1 MQIHSRIIYPSLLVI
16 FMGLHFSSNAIAC
29 GGPGSPPCAPDIPV
43 AIPDAV
49 TPSPST
55 FEIPEDLRKNLE
67 DRLKST
73 NKQIEAIE
81 KGKAEFCPS
90 ASDKEQC
97 KSFDTELT
105 ALQLEKEDILVGLGD
120 KSAIH
125 RMNLENLLT
134 EVNKNGKE
142 YMHTI
147 FAINDGKKPGY
158 YFSNLEAVLEE
169 LRLRTVEL
177 RERFEKL
184 IGDPD
189 DYDARKRAGRLI
201 NQEYAFEMAYIWIQN
216 GYDILKLYT
225 DRDPENRDRGFFLIR
240 YYSDFYRE

>member
-81 KGKAEFCPS
+81 KGKAEFCAS

-125 RMNLENLLT
+125 RMNLDNVWT
-134 EVNKNGKE
+134 ELSKQGQK
-142 YMHTI
+142 YLDTI
-147 FAINDGKKPGY
+147 IEVADGKAGS
-158 YFSNLEAVLEE
+158 YFSNLDAVLEE
-169 LRLRTVEL
+169 LRLRSLEL
-177 RERFEKL
+177 FKRYDKLATESIKLGTRNRDYEFEIVQIFIANCL
-184 IGDPD
+184 
-189 DYDARKRAGRLI
+189 
-201 NQEYAFEMAYIWIQN
+201 EV
-216 GYDILKLYT
+216 LKMYS
-225 DRDPENRDRGFFLIR
+225 DKDPETSERGLNLVKWYALLYRGDRWF
-240 YYSDFYRE
+240 

>member
-55 FEIPEDLRKNLE
+55 FEIPEDLRKNLQ

-81 KGKAEFCPS
+81 KGKAEFCAS

-125 RMNLENLLT
+125 RMNLDNVWT
-134 EVNKNGKE
+134 ELSKQGQK
-142 YMHTI
+142 YLDTI
-147 FAINDGKKPGY
+147 IEVADGKAGS
-158 YFSNLEAVLEE
+158 YFSNLDAVLEE
-169 LRLRTVEL
+169 LRLRSLEL
-177 RERFEKL
+177 FKRYDKLATESKKLGTRNRDYEFENVQIFIANCHEVLKMYSDKDPEMSERGFTLVKT
-184 IGDPD
+184 
-189 DYDARKRAGRLI
+189 Y
-201 NQEYAFEMAYIWIQN
+201 AYI
-216 GYDILKLYT
+216 
-225 DRDPENRDRGFFLIR
+225 
-240 YYSDFYRE
+240 YR

>member
-81 KGKAEFCPS
+81 KGKAEFCAS

-125 RMNLENLLT
+125 RMNLDNVWT
-134 EVNKNGKE
+134 ELSKQGQK
-142 YMHTI
+142 YSDTI
-147 FAINDGKKPGY
+147 IEVADGKAGS
-158 YFSNLEAVLEE
+158 YFSNLDAVLEE
-169 LRLRTVEL
+169 LRLRSLEL
-177 RERFEKL
+177 FKRYDKLATESKKLGTRNRDYEFENVQ
-184 IGDPD
+184 IFI
-189 DYDARKRAGRLI
+189 A
-201 NQEYAFEMAYIWIQN
+201 NCHEV
-216 GYDILKLYT
+216 LKMYS
-225 DRDPENRDRGFFLIR
+225 DKDPETSERGLNLVKWYALLYRGDRWF
-240 YYSDFYRE
+240 

>member
-81 KGKAEFCPS
+81 KGKAEFCAS

-125 RMNLENLLT
+125 RMNLDNVWT
-134 EVNKNGKE
+134 ELSKQGQK
-142 YMHTI
+142 YLDTI
-147 FAINDGKKPGY
+147 IEVADGKAGS
-158 YFSNLEAVLEE
+158 YFSNLDAVLEE
-169 LRLRTVEL
+169 LRLRSLEL
-177 RERFEKL
+177 FKRYDKLATESKKLGTRNRDYEFENVQIFIANCHEVLKMYSDKDPEMSERGFTLVKT
-184 IGDPD
+184 
-189 DYDARKRAGRLI
+189 Y
-201 NQEYAFEMAYIWIQN
+201 AYI
-216 GYDILKLYT
+216 
-225 DRDPENRDRGFFLIR
+225 
-240 YYSDFYRE
+240 YR

>member
-55 FEIPEDLRKNLE
+55 FEIPEDLRKNLQ

-73 NKQIEAIE
+73 NKQIEAIK
-81 KGKAEFCPS
+81 KGIAEFCSS

-125 RMNLENLLT
+125 RMNLDNVWT
-134 EVNKNGKE
+134 ELSKQGQK
-142 YMHTI
+142 YLDTI
-147 FAINDGKKPGY
+147 IEVADGKAGS
-158 YFSNLEAVLEE
+158 YFSNLDAVLEE
-169 LRLRTVEL
+169 LRLRSLEL
-177 RERFEKL
+177 FKRYDKLATESKKLGTRNRDYEFENVQIFIANCHEVLKMYSDKDPEMSERGFTLVKT
-184 IGDPD
+184 
-189 DYDARKRAGRLI
+189 Y
-201 NQEYAFEMAYIWIQN
+201 AYI
-216 GYDILKLYT
+216 
-225 DRDPENRDRGFFLIR
+225 
-240 YYSDFYRE
+240 YR

>member
-125 RMNLENLLT
+125 RMNLDNVWT
-134 EVNKNGKE
+134 ELSKQGQK
-142 YMHTI
+142 YSDTI
-147 FAINDGKKPGY
+147 IEVADGKAGS
-158 YFSNLEAVLEE
+158 YFSNLDAVLEE
-169 LRLRTVEL
+169 LRLRSLEL
-177 RERFEKL
+177 FKRYDKLATESKKLGTRNRDYEFENVQIFIANCHEVLKMYSDKDPEMSERGFTLVKT
-184 IGDPD
+184 
-189 DYDARKRAGRLI
+189 Y
-201 NQEYAFEMAYIWIQN
+201 AYI
-216 GYDILKLYT
+216 
-225 DRDPENRDRGFFLIR
+225 
-240 YYSDFYRE
+240 YR

>member
-43 AIPDAV
+43 ATPDAV

-55 FEIPEDLRKNLE
+55 FEIPEDLRKNLQ

-81 KGKAEFCPS
+81 KGIAEFCSS

-125 RMNLENLLT
+125 RMNLDNVWT
-134 EVNKNGKE
+134 ELSKQGQK
-142 YMHTI
+142 YLDTI
-147 FAINDGKKPGY
+147 IEVADGKAGS
-158 YFSNLEAVLEE
+158 YFSNLDAVLEE
-169 LRLRTVEL
+169 LRLRSLEL
-177 RERFEKL
+177 FKRYDKLATESKKLGTRNRDYEFENVQIFIANCHEVLKMYSDKDPEMSERGFTLVKT
-184 IGDPD
+184 
-189 DYDARKRAGRLI
+189 Y
-201 NQEYAFEMAYIWIQN
+201 AYI
-216 GYDILKLYT
+216 
-225 DRDPENRDRGFFLIR
+225 
-240 YYSDFYRE
+240 YR

>member
-1 MQIHSRIIYPSLLVI
+1 MQIHIRIIYPSLLVI

-55 FEIPEDLRKNLE
+55 FEIQEDLRKNLE

-81 KGKAEFCPS
+81 KGIAEFCAS

-105 ALQLEKEDILVGLGD
+105 ALQLEK
-120 KSAIH
+120 
-125 RMNLENLLT
+125 
-134 EVNKNGKE
+134 
-142 YMHTI
+142 
-147 FAINDGKKPGY
+147 
-158 YFSNLEAVLEE
+158 
-169 LRLRTVEL
+169 
-177 RERFEKL
+177 
-184 IGDPD
+184 
-189 DYDARKRAGRLI
+189 
-201 NQEYAFEMAYIWIQN
+201 
-216 GYDILKLYT
+216 
-225 DRDPENRDRGFFLIR
+225 
-240 YYSDFYRE
+240 

>member
-1 MQIHSRIIYPSLLVI
+1 MQIHIRIISPSLLVI

-81 KGKAEFCPS
+81 KGKAEFCAS

-125 RMNLENLLT
+125 RMNLDNVWT
-134 EVNKNGKE
+134 ELSKQGQK
-142 YMHTI
+142 YLDTI
-147 FAINDGKKPGY
+147 IEVADGKAGS
-158 YFSNLEAVLEE
+158 YFSNLDAVLEE
-169 LRLRTVEL
+169 LRLRSLEL
-177 RERFEKL
+177 FKRYDKLATESKKLGTRNRDYEFENVQIFIANCHEVLKMYSDKDPEMSERGFTLVKT
-184 IGDPD
+184 
-189 DYDARKRAGRLI
+189 Y
-201 NQEYAFEMAYIWIQN
+201 AYI
-216 GYDILKLYT
+216 
-225 DRDPENRDRGFFLIR
+225 
-240 YYSDFYRE
+240 YR

>member
-125 RMNLENLLT
+125 RMNLENVWT
-134 EVNKNGKE
+134 ELSKQGQK
-142 YMHTI
+142 YKDTI
-147 FAINDGKKPGY
+147 IEVADGKAGS
-158 YFSNLEAVLEE
+158 YFSNLDAVLEE
-169 LRLRTVEL
+169 LRLRSLEL
-177 RERFEKL
+177 FKRYDKLATESKKLGTRNRDYEFENVQIFIANCHEVLKMYSDKDPEISERGLTLVKT
-184 IGDPD
+184 
-189 DYDARKRAGRLI
+189 Y
-201 NQEYAFEMAYIWIQN
+201 AYI
-216 GYDILKLYT
+216 
-225 DRDPENRDRGFFLIR
+225 
-240 YYSDFYRE
+240 YR

>member
-43 AIPDAV
+43 ATPDAV

-81 KGKAEFCPS
+81 KGKAEFCAS

-125 RMNLENLLT
+125 RMNLDNLWS
-134 EVNKNGKE
+134 EYVKHGKE
-142 YMHTI
+142 YLHTI
-147 FAINDGKKPGY
+147 NKVLSGKSG
-158 YFSNLEAVLEE
+158 NLPAVLEE
-169 LRLRTVEL
+169 LRLRSVEL
-177 RERFEKL
+177 YERYNKL
-184 IGDPD
+184 ILETEKFGTEYQEKEFEDAKVWIGSFHESLHLYLDEDPKIRQS
-189 DYDARKRAGRLI
+189 ALRLLR
-201 NQEYAFEMAYIWIQN
+201 FHQN
-216 GYDILKLYT
+216 LY
-225 DRDPENRDRGFFLIR
+225 N
-240 YYSDFYRE
+240 